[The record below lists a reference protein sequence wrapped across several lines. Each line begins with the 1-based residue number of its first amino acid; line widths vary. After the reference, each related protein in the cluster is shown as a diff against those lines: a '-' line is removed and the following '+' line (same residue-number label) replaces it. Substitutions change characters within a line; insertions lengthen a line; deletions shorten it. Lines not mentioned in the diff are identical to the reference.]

1 MSEPTTATSDST
13 GYAVTVDRDACDGV
27 FACLVRDPRF
37 VEDDDGLAAFD
48 PDAAEAVE
56 RTETSVTATFAD
68 DRIDDARGA
77 AAACPLDAIAVA
89 PAERDDAAAPAE
101 GEGEEEGEGEAE

>member
-1 MSEPTTATSDST
+1 MSDATTATSDPV

-37 VEDDDGLAAFD
+37 VEDDDGLAGFD
-48 PDAAEAVE
+48 PDAAETVE
-56 RTETSVTATFAD
+56 RTDESVTATFAD
-68 DRIDDARGA
+68 DRIEEARQA

-89 PAERDDAAAPAE
+89 LSE
-101 GEGEEEGEGEAE
+101 GDGEEEGEVKTE